1 MATREMQRAML
12 VACLGRGVDDRL
24 AGDLGAFLEEHGV
37 AEEDRA
43 AVLELSPR
51 IGLYRRL
58 VRANVVDVIERMMPR
73 ARARINDAAHGAFDR
88 AVESFLAE
96 IGPRTH
102 HLRDVP
108 TEFLDWAAPRLRAD
122 AAVPAYGVDLA
133 VYELAEFQMSVAV
146 APASPPPVG
155 EVVVDRPLAFAETR
169 RLVALDHAIDELP
182 EAIEDRSA
190 PRAERTHLLV
200 YRDADAVVRFLRL
213 SPLAAAILGRLFAGE
228 TLAAAMP
235 AACAEVGLGLDDDI
249 LADTARLLAD
259 LAERGLFLGAALVD

>member
-12 VACLGRGVDDRL
+12 TACLGRGVEDRL
-24 AGDLGAFLEEHGV
+24 AGDLAAFLAEHGV
-37 AEEDRA
+37 AEDDRE
-43 AVLELSPR
+43 AVLAVPR

-73 ARARINDAAHGAFDR
+73 ARARINEAASGAFDR
-88 AVESFLAE
+88 AVESFLADV
-96 IGPRTH
+96 GPRTH

-108 TEFLDWAAPRLRAD
+108 TEFLDWAAPRLLAD
-122 AAVPAYGVDLA
+122 PSVPAFGVDLA

-146 APASPPPVG
+146 APASAPPVG
-155 EVVVDRPLAFAETR
+155 EVVVDRPLSFAETR
-169 RLVALDHAIDELP
+169 RLLALEHAIDELP
-182 EAIEDRSA
+182 EAIDDRTT

-213 SPLAAAILGRLFAGE
+213 SPLAAGILGRLFAGE
-228 TLAAAMP
+228 TLAAALP
-235 AACAEVGLGLDDDI
+235 VACAEAGLALDDHI